1 MIPARGNSDNGGYI
15 NMQHSHTIIDKDN
28 HFIINPVTR
37 KIQPETHEK
46 NKLVEGDH
54 NSEKYTFEIPKTIEG
69 HDMSQCNIVRINYLN
84 ISSDKS
90 KKSEDVYEVDDLGI
104 LEDKPDILAFTW
116 TIKETATRYS
126 GLLSFAITFKCTTD
140 NLVDYAWHTE
150 IYSAISIGIGMDNSE
165 IIVTEYSD
173 ILDKWKKELFAI
185 DGTIQTTAR
194 KSLEEIENAKN
205 ASLNSIAQHGTVQV
219 SNEEPTDPN
228 VDLFINPDETVSI
241 SVPEINDESVSDEDT
256 WSSAKIDKEF
266 QSVNKK
272 QMESDK
278 ETAKLKEDLAKH
290 PDWNQNDESAPDYV
304 KGRTHYEESACVD
317 YVLNM
322 DGTNIAGL
330 SIPEVGETMTVKI
343 NGVESAETV
352 KKAYSNDA
360 GSYKYIGNIDVDS
373 LLNGGT
379 GWVIIMLY
387 GDKAVGFANPDTTI
401 SIEVAIIH
409 KINEKFINFDGFVR
423 TFNYCFKGHSL
434 YKILYKDNGSECLL
448 YMCDNFILPEED
460 SMLFG
465 FMGEI
470 GFSAVGSF
478 SEHSCFVTGYEI
490 NNIGNINISQ
500 VVLGTDTAE
509 MEELAAGYGYTHNTN
524 PNA

>member
-90 KKSEDVYEVDDLGI
+90 KKVEDVYEVDDLGI
-104 LEDKPDILAFTW
+104 LEDKPDTLAFTW

-194 KSLEEIENAKN
+194 KSLEEIEKAKN
-205 ASLNSIAQHGTVQV
+205 NSLESIAQHGTVQV

-228 VDLFINPDETVSI
+228 VDLFINPDETVSVSI
-241 SVPEINDESVSDEDT
+241 PEINDSGISTEDT
-256 WSSAKIDKEF
+256 WSSEKIDSELKVIDNKILEVKE
-266 QSVNKK
+266 
-272 QMESDK
+272 
-278 ETAKLKEDLAKH
+278 ETAQLKEDIANIYGWKEITPIEVVEGKLIQLDTKDEYESSISCYAKT
-290 PDWNQNDESAPDYV
+290 EIS
-304 KGRTHYEESACVD
+304 
-317 YVLNM
+317 
-322 DGTNIAGL
+322 
-330 SIPEVGETMTVKI
+330 
-343 NGVESAETV
+343 NGVKKIKVSGRSASAQYGYGLAAFYDLNLQYISSIASEDSTEYVDKEVTV
-352 KKAYSNDA
+352 PNSA
-360 GSYKYIGNIDVDS
+360 KYIIVNF
-373 LLNGGT
+373 NGMKGK
-379 GWVIIMLY
+379 VKNVSAFM
-387 GDKAVGFANPDTTI
+387 AMP
-401 SIEVAIIH
+401 VA
-409 KINEKFINFDGFVR
+409 D
-423 TFNYCFKGHSL
+423 
-434 YKILYKDNGSECLL
+434 
-448 YMCDNFILPEED
+448 
-460 SMLFG
+460 
-465 FMGEI
+465 EI
-470 GFSAVGSF
+470 KK
-478 SEHSCFVTGYEI
+478 
-490 NNIGNINISQ
+490 
-500 VVLGTDTAE
+500 
-509 MEELAAGYGYTHNTN
+509 
-524 PNA
+524 